1 MASTEQV
8 TGGWIL
14 IALYAAAILFFVIR
28 GALRTKNISDYAVGN
43 FNFSPLFVGLSLAA
57 AMTSAATFVI
67 NPGLIAA
74 YGLSGVL
81 SFGIVFPLA
90 SLVSLVVLTK
100 SFRRHGTSVK
110 ALTLASWIGTRYK
123 SKGYA
128 LFIALLSVLL
138 LTFIVLI
145 LVAITKVLSHSLN
158 ISETWMLFFVVAF
171 VFGYMM
177 FGGANSMVYTNTLQ
191 ALIMV
196 VVAVILISS
205 GYPYLKD
212 GLFSF
217 FDKLA
222 AISPELVKPTNPG
235 SPLFRD
241 FFEIIVAQM
250 IVGVAVVCQPHIITK
265 SLLLKKESDVN
276 KYLVSAIVIQLLFYS
291 VILTGLYARL
301 TFPDMTS
308 GGKPLGIDGFIPA
321 YVVKIFS
328 QGWVAISIGLI
339 VVLGLVSAGLSTIE
353 GLIQSLST
361 TITSDI
367 IKPLFGKH
375 VTNEHNFIHINR
387 IVIIG
392 MAVVSFLAARS
403 QLIHPNLS
411 VAIFAQNGVYSF
423 FSIAF
428 VPIVF
433 GIFYKSTSRK
443 TALAGSITALVTYFL
458 VYYVFPWLIS
468 TYGFSFGFFD
478 RYFSGKVQNP
488 AIAAA
493 SAILVSVIVS
503 MTLYYSYRK
512 SNAKQVNLTNNTAQ
526 I

>member
-1 MASTEQV
+1 MASIEQV

-74 YGLSGVL
+74 YGLSGAL
-81 SFGIVFPLA
+81 SFGVVFPIA

-100 SFRRHGTSVK
+100 SFRRHGTNVK
-110 ALTLASWIGTRYK
+110 ALTLASWIGSRYN

-128 LFIALLSVLL
+128 LFIGFLSVLL

-145 LVAITKVLSHSLN
+145 LVAITKVLSQALN
-158 ISETWMLFFVVAF
+158 ISEIWMLFFTVVF

-191 ALIMV
+191 AIVMV
-196 VVAVILISS
+196 IVAVILISS

-222 AISPELVKPTNPG
+222 AISPDLIKPTNPG

-250 IVGVAVVCQPHIITK
+250 IVGAAVVCQPHIITK

-276 KYLVSAIVIQLLFYS
+276 RYLVSAVIIQALFYS
-291 VILTGLYARL
+291 VIFTGLYARL
-301 TFPDMTS
+301 TFPDLTAN
-308 GGKPLGIDGFIPA
+308 GQPLGIDGIIPA
-321 YVVKIFS
+321 YVVRIFS
-328 QGWVAISIGLI
+328 NGWVAISIGLI
-339 VVLGLVSAGLSTIE
+339 VVLGLISAGLSTIE

-367 IKPLFGKH
+367 IKPLFGKY
-375 VTNEHNFIHINR
+375 ISSDRKYILINR

-392 MAVVSFLAARS
+392 MAVASFMAARS

-433 GIFYKSTSRK
+433 GIFLKSTSRN
-443 TALAGSITALVTYFL
+443 TALTGSITALVTYFII
-458 VYYVFPWLIS
+458 YYVFPWLIN
-468 TYGFSFGFFD
+468 TAGISFGFFD
-478 RYFSGKVQNP
+478 KYFTGKVQNP

-493 SAILVSVIVS
+493 CAIIVSVLVSLAV
-503 MTLYYSYRK
+503 YYAFRK
-512 SNAKQVNLTNNTAQ
+512 SDSRQDNQSPIIA
-526 I
+526 

>member
-1 MASTEQV
+1 MASTQQI

-14 IALYAAAILFFVIR
+14 IALYAVAILFFVIR

-43 FNFSPLFVGLSLAA
+43 FNFSPWFVGLSLAA

-81 SFGIVFPLA
+81 SFGIVFPIA

-100 SFRRHGTSVK
+100 SFRRHGTNVK
-110 ALTLASWIGTRYK
+110 ALTLASWIGTRYN

-128 LFIALLSVLL
+128 LFIGFLSVLL

-145 LVAITKVLSHSLN
+145 LVAITKVLSQSLN
-158 ISETWMLFFVVAF
+158 VSEIWMLFFVVAF

-177 FGGANSMVYTNTLQ
+177 FGGANSMVYTNTMQ
-191 ALIMV
+191 ALVMV
-196 VVAVILISS
+196 IVAIVLISS

-276 KYLVSAIVIQLLFYS
+276 KYLVSAVIIQALFYS
-291 VILTGLYARL
+291 VVFAGLYARL
-301 TFPDMTS
+301 TFPDMTAN
-308 GGKPLGIDGFIPA
+308 GKQLGIDGVIPA

-375 VTNEHNFIHINR
+375 ITNERNYILINR
-387 IVIIG
+387 LVIIG
-392 MAVVSFLAARS
+392 MAVVSFLVARS
-403 QLIHPNLS
+403 QLLHPNLS

-433 GIFYKSTSRK
+433 GIFYKNTSRN
-443 TALAGSITALVTYFL
+443 TALVGSITALFVYFL
-458 VYYVFPWLIS
+458 VYYIFPYLIKTAGVS
-468 TYGFSFGFFD
+468 LGFFD
-478 RYFSGKVQNP
+478 KYFSGKVQNP

-493 SAILVSVIVS
+493 CAILVSVMVS
-503 MTLYYSYRK
+503 MALYYSYRK
-512 SNAKQVNLTNNTAQ
+512 SDANKVNLSKNIA
-526 I
+526 

>member
-1 MASTEQV
+1 MASANQV

-14 IALYAAAILFFVIR
+14 IAIYAAAILFFVIR
-28 GALRTKNISDYAVGN
+28 GALRTKNMSDYAVGSL
-43 FNFSPLFVGLSLAA
+43 NFSPWFVGLSLAA

-74 YGLSGVL
+74 YGLSGLL
-81 SFGIVFPLA
+81 SFGLFFPLA
-90 SLVSLVVLTK
+90 SLISLVVLTK
-100 SFRRHGTSVK
+100 SFRRHGTNVK
-110 ALTLASWIGTRYK
+110 ALTLANWIGSRYN

-128 LFIALLSVLL
+128 LFIAFLSVLL

-145 LVAITKVLSHSLN
+145 LVAIAKVMSQSLN
-158 ISETWMLFFVVAF
+158 VSEIWMLFFVVVF

-177 FGGANSMVYTNTLQ
+177 FGGANSMVYTNTIQ
-191 ALIMV
+191 AVIMV
-196 VVAVILISS
+196 VVAVILLSS
-205 GYPYLKD
+205 GYVYLKD
-212 GLFSF
+212 GVFAF

-222 AISPELVKPTNPG
+222 AINPELIKPTNPG

-241 FFEIIVAQM
+241 FFEIIIVQM
-250 IVGVAVVCQPHIITK
+250 VVGVAVVCQPHIITK

-276 KYLVSAIVIQLLFYS
+276 RYLISAVIIQLLFYS
-291 VILTGLYARL
+291 VVFTGLYARL
-301 TFPDMTS
+301 TFPDLTAN
-308 GGKPLGIDGFIPA
+308 GKPLGVDGVIPA

-339 VVLGLVSAGLSTIE
+339 VILGLISAGLSTIE

-375 VTNEHNFIHINR
+375 ISNERKYIVINR
-387 IVIIG
+387 LVIVG
-392 MAVVSFLAARS
+392 MAIASFMAARS
-403 QLIHPNLS
+403 QILHPNLS

-428 VPIVF
+428 IPIVF
-433 GIFYKSTSRK
+433 GIFIKDTSLK
-443 TALAGSITALVTYFL
+443 TAVTGSITALIVYFL
-458 VYYVFPWLIS
+458 VYYVSPWMINSL
-468 TYGFSFGFFD
+468 GFSMGYFD
-478 RYFSGKVQNP
+478 KYFTGKVQNP

-493 SAILVSVIVS
+493 TAIIISLLVS
-503 MTLYYSYRK
+503 
-512 SNAKQVNLTNNTAQ
+512 LTVHFSTRNKASV
-526 I
+526 

>member
-1 MASTEQV
+1 MATTEQI

-14 IALYAAAILFFVIR
+14 IILYAAAILFFVIR
-28 GALRTKNISDYAVGN
+28 GALRTRDMSDYAVGSL
-43 FNFSPLFVGLSLAA
+43 NFSPMFVGLSLAA
-57 AMTSAATFVI
+57 SMTSAATFVI

-100 SFRRHGTSVK
+100 SFRRHGNTVK
-110 ALTLASWIGTRYK
+110 ALTLASWIGTRYN

-128 LFIALLSVLL
+128 LFIAFLSVLL

-145 LVAITKVLSHSLN
+145 LVAITKVLSHALN
-158 ISETWMLFFVVAF
+158 ISEVWMLLFVVVF

-177 FGGANSMVYTNTLQ
+177 FGGANSMVYTNTMQ
-191 ALIMV
+191 AIVMV
-196 VVAVILISS
+196 VVAVVLITS
-205 GYPYLKD
+205 GYAYLKD
-212 GLFSF
+212 GLLSF

-222 AISPELVKPTNPG
+222 AINPALVKPTNPG

-241 FFEIIVAQM
+241 FFEIIVAQV
-250 IVGVAVVCQPHIITK
+250 IVGMAVVCQPHIITK

-276 KYLVSAIVIQLLFYS
+276 RYLVSAIVIQALFYS
-291 VILTGLYARL
+291 VVFAGLYARL
-301 TFPDMTS
+301 TFPDLTAN
-308 GGKPLGIDGFIPA
+308 GKPLGIDGVIPA
-321 YVVKIFS
+321 YVVKVFS
-328 QGWVAISIGLI
+328 SGWVAISIGLV

-367 IKPLFGKH
+367 IKPLFGNHIKTDH
-375 VTNEHNFIHINR
+375 QYILINR
-387 IVIIG
+387 SVIIG

-403 QLIHPNLS
+403 QLLHPNLS
-411 VAIFAQNGVYSF
+411 VAIFAQNGVYSY

-433 GIFYKSTSRK
+433 GIFYKKTSRN
-443 TALAGSITALVTYFL
+443 TALAGSITALLVYFL
-458 VYYVFPWLIS
+458 VYYIFPWLIKS
-468 TYGFSFGFFD
+468 AGVSLGFFD
-478 RYFSGKVQNP
+478 KYFSGTVQNP

-493 SAILVSVIVS
+493 TAIVLS
-503 MTLYYSYRK
+503 MLTGLIFYYSSLNPNINK
-512 SNAKQVNLTNNTAQ
+512 INLSKNETQ
-526 I
+526 Q